1 VSTLD
6 PQPRLLVVPCR
17 DFDRK
22 KPLPRGDH
30 FFGVIRF
37 EKAGEK
43 EKRREKWSAG
53 GLFFTCGP
61 LPPNSANRK
70 LPGTDPHGVV
80 SINFLHDDKNYSSMR
95 QRDTETEKVRGR
107 ERVIERK
114 RKSVRA
120 SSESESKSE
129 RQSAHA
135 RARTRESVRTRD
147 TLSTSLARASRCF
160 FSLSLS
166 VSLLSACEKERKR
179 ERKSLRLSVERAQ
192 ARKMSEMRV
201 GRIPSGVH

>member
-1 VSTLD
+1 MSTLD

-22 KPLPRGDH
+22 KPLPRGDL

-43 EKRREKWSAG
+43 EKRREKWSEG

-95 QRDTETEKVRGR
+95 QRDRDRKG
-107 ERVIERK
+107 ERK
-114 RKSVRA
+114 G
-120 SSESESKSE
+120 ESDREKE
-129 RQSAHA
+129 KK
-135 RARTRESVRTRD
+135 RES
-147 TLSTSLARASRCF
+147 
-160 FSLSLS
+160 
-166 VSLLSACEKERKR
+166 
-179 ERKSLRLSVERAQ
+179 
-192 ARKMSEMRV
+192 
-201 GRIPSGVH
+201 